1 MLPIN
6 LNELT
11 IGHIQ
16 GLVTAE
22 TEESLTLEYKSIL
35 PGLGADDRREMLYDV
50 AAMAN
55 ASGGD
60 LIYGIQDR
68 RDEENQS
75 TGIAEKLSVLKIENV
90 QAEIARIEN
99 LIRDSIAPR
108 LSGIMVRV
116 VQSDQGDALVIR
128 VPRSWNGPHM
138 VTFHS
143 VNKFFSRNN
152 TGKFPMDVY
161 QVGQAFAQQ
170 RSLGERIERWRS
182 ERIAKINRGEGSIPV
197 GGPSLLVIH
206 FIPALAILQ
215 PTLAGNWF
223 VPEQL
228 KLKIRPL
235 SLGGSFNYRYNS
247 LGYVVYPGPSGYGY
261 TQLYRTGILEYV
273 DGAVLNGQQTD
284 SGQVIIASALLEQK
298 LVEALENTWSLIGP
312 LGISPP
318 LYMGVSLLKVK
329 GSIMSQG
336 GRFFLAPMVFTEDV
350 VTTPEIQIEA
360 IEEPR
365 PFQSTLLPVINSIW
379 QAAGVEHTP
388 YMRNDVWDPFGRYS
402 F

>member
-197 GGPSLLVIH
+197 GGP
-206 FIPALAILQ
+206 
-215 PTLAGNWF
+215 
-223 VPEQL
+223 
-228 KLKIRPL
+228 
-235 SLGGSFNYRYNS
+235 
-247 LGYVVYPGPSGYGY
+247 
-261 TQLYRTGILEYV
+261 
-273 DGAVLNGQQTD
+273 
-284 SGQVIIASALLEQK
+284 
-298 LVEALENTWSLIGP
+298 
-312 LGISPP
+312 
-318 LYMGVSLLKVK
+318 
-329 GSIMSQG
+329 
-336 GRFFLAPMVFTEDV
+336 
-350 VTTPEIQIEA
+350 
-360 IEEPR
+360 
-365 PFQSTLLPVINSIW
+365 
-379 QAAGVEHTP
+379 
-388 YMRNDVWDPFGRYS
+388 
-402 F
+402 